1 MQHRTVHDVMTP
13 DAPSCP
19 AGSGPTRRTSDSD
32 SRIPGHPWP
41 RHCHDRVPVEE
52 SIMEH
57 LHTVGDVMTHALI
70 AVGRD
75 APFQEIVIGI
85 GPTAPADRGD
95 IRATRAGGAAR

>member
-1 MQHRTVHDVMTP
+1 
-13 DAPSCP
+13 
-19 AGSGPTRRTSDSD
+19 
-32 SRIPGHPWP
+32 
-41 RHCHDRVPVEE
+41 
-52 SIMEH
+52 MEH